1 MKLIRILVALAAL
14 PAAIFQAHA
23 GIGWDLKECEQHYGS
38 PVGGPF
44 EGRHGDSHNYHF
56 HARSWEIWANFSDST
71 NRVIMISYITQNQQ
85 LLEKN
90 WNELLQENAPGVTR
104 WQPDPEANERLHRRQ
119 WNGAVGQDN
128 YTVFTEHDATGR
140 NHSLTIIYNRPSQ
153 QD

>member
-1 MKLIRILVALAAL
+1 MPLVAVKRRCYIKPQEKRYSPRPAMKPIRILVALAAL
-14 PAAIFQAHA
+14 PVAIFQAHA

-71 NRVIMISYITQNQQ
+71 NRVIMISYSTQNQQ

-90 WNELLQENAPGVTR
+90 WNKLLQENAPGGY
-104 WQPDPEANERLHRRQ
+104 QMA
-119 WNGAVGQDN
+119 A
-128 YTVFTEHDATGR
+128 
-140 NHSLTIIYNRPSQ
+140 
-153 QD
+153 